1 MKCLSLSRASLGVK
15 LSIMTSLSVAVLFL
29 ILTLALSNNAAK
41 QLQAL
46 TLENMENQVAG
57 IADMAGMFNATL
69 SEEVANYTNLFQSFL
84 PKTFSR
90 DESAR
95 ITVGDFSTPT
105 LRAGLKT
112 LNLDEEVVDD
122 FLARTGAIATIF
134 VRDGDD
140 YIRVATSRRKE
151 DGARAMG
158 TRLDR
163 QSPAFALVN
172 KGEAYRG
179 LAALFGKRYITQYQ
193 PVTDASGTVVGILFV
208 GVEI

>member
-15 LSIMTSLSVAVLFL
+15 LSIMTSLRRGRAFL

-46 TLENMENQVAG
+46 TLENMENG
-57 IADMAGMFNATL
+57 GGHRRYGMFNATL

-105 LRAGLKT
+105 LRAPLK
-112 LNLDEEVVDD
+112 N
-122 FLARTGAIATIF
+122 
-134 VRDGDD
+134 
-140 YIRVATSRRKE
+140 
-151 DGARAMG
+151 
-158 TRLDR
+158 
-163 QSPAFALVN
+163 
-172 KGEAYRG
+172 
-179 LAALFGKRYITQYQ
+179 
-193 PVTDASGTVVGILFV
+193 
-208 GVEI
+208 

>member
-122 FLARTGAIATIF
+122 FL
-134 VRDGDD
+134 
-140 YIRVATSRRKE
+140 
-151 DGARAMG
+151 
-158 TRLDR
+158 
-163 QSPAFALVN
+163 
-172 KGEAYRG
+172 
-179 LAALFGKRYITQYQ
+179 
-193 PVTDASGTVVGILFV
+193 
-208 GVEI
+208 